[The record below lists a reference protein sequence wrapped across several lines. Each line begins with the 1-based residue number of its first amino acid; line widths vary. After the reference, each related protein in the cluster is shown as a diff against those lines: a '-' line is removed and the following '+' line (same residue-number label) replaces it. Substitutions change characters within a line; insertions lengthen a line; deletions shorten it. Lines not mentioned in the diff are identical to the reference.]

1 MYFWGLSGDNPLF
14 LLSIICVH
22 LQHYFFSSITNLF
35 TLEGYREIPLFFLCA
50 NFALTLKAKN
60 MGNKFDFIAIDF
72 ETAMPARNSAC
83 SLGMAYVKDKEIV
96 HTKYFL
102 IQPPGN
108 EYFFAN
114 TAKHHLT
121 AEDTANAPTFDVVWN
136 EIAND
141 IENNILVCHNA
152 SFDIDVLN
160 KTAAHYNITP
170 NIQRSF
176 CTFQLTGKQLK
187 EACSDFCVDCCN
199 HHHAE
204 ADAVMCAKLFIRLL
218 EVGIDL
224 YANVL
229 PLSKQPKKK
238 VLFEDKKI
246 SKQNLVPELEK
257 VENKDT
263 IFYNA
268 KVVITGNFS
277 IYERDDLAA
286 LLKSFGADIN
296 TAISKKTNIVCLGDK
311 PGPSKVNKLN
321 ELLEQGCQ
329 IKIMTEQDV
338 YSYLESLK

>member
-1 MYFWGLSGDNPLF
+1 
-14 LLSIICVH
+14 
-22 LQHYFFSSITNLF
+22 
-35 TLEGYREIPLFFLCA
+35 
-50 NFALTLKAKN
+50 

-72 ETAMPARNSAC
+72 ETAMPERNSAC

-170 NIQRSF
+170 NIQRTI
-176 CTFQLTGKQLK
+176 CTYKLTGKNLK
-187 EACSDFCVDCCN
+187 EACSDFSIECCN

-204 ADAVMCAKLFIRLL
+204 ADAVMCAKLFLCLL
-218 EVGIDL
+218 QVGIDL
-224 YANVL
+224 YDNFFHKAI
-229 PLSKQPKKK
+229 KPKKK
-238 VLFEDKKI
+238 TSKKKTFPKHDL
-246 SKQNLVPELEK
+246 STVTNP
-257 VENKDT
+257 NT
-263 IFYNA
+263 IFYN
-268 KVVITGNFS
+268 KTVVITGKFF
-277 IYERDDLAA
+277 IYNRDDLRS
-286 LLKSFGADIN
+286 LLISEYGAKVTDSISSN
-296 TAISKKTNIVCLGDK
+296 TDIVCYGEE
-311 PGPSKVNKLN
+311 PGPKKFEKINK
-321 ELLEQGCQ
+321 LLEQGCQ
-329 IKIMTEQDV
+329 IKTITEQEV
-338 YSYLESLK
+338 YNYLESIK